1 MKYFALVETWMGYFP
16 ECKIRNHP
24 SHNSCARN
32 GLPGKQIASG
42 WVTLMEWARGAF
54 QGVFTFWCFWSCD
67 INLIFFAPNQV
78 GCYTLLWSKLLKF
91 PALAQADRRSCFSLR
106 LFGLFHVTEK
116 ESGYSDH
123 GFPGREQQMGSYLK
137 QVRGRVVTLWI
148 FYRSPRVCSDAHKA
162 KRAGA
167 QHPPGP
173 SGAAGPGHSQ
183 KMSHPCSS
191 RSQLLQ
197 QHPRKALSWSLKTEG
212 KGQTQRA
219 KKLQASWRV
228 QTGF

>member
-1 MKYFALVETWMGYFP
+1 MKYFVLVETWMGYFP

-42 WVTLMEWARGAF
+42 WVTLMEWAQGAF

-106 LFGLFHVTEK
+106 LFGLFHVTEE

-123 GFPGREQQMGSYLK
+123 GFPRREQQMGSYLK

-148 FYRSPRVCSDAHKA
+148 FLQEPTCVLRCPQGETGRS
-162 KRAGA
+162 
-167 QHPPGP
+167 
-173 SGAAGPGHSQ
+173 AAPTWSQ
-183 KMSHPCSS
+183 RSS
-191 RSQLLQ
+191 R
-197 QHPRKALSWSLKTEG
+197 PGAF
-212 KGQTQRA
+212 A
-219 KKLQASWRV
+219 KNESSVQFQIAAATAAS
-228 QTGF
+228 